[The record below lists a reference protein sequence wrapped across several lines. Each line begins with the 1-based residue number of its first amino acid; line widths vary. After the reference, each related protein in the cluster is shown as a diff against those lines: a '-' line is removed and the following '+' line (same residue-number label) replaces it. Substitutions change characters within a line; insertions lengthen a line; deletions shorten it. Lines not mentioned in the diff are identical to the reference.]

1 MGRVGDDDFDEDT
14 DWLKATDQLVHGV
27 PTLDP
32 DREKRV
38 DVWLNR
44 RHQETIEHARKVY
57 GGTAAAAIR
66 AALELLRERMGLDTI
81 VPHIPE
87 GDERID

>member
-1 MGRVGDDDFDEDT
+1 MGKIIEDDDFDEDRN
-14 DWLKATDQLVHGV
+14 WLKATDQLVHGA

-44 RHQETIEHARKVY
+44 RHLETIEHARRVH
-57 GGTAAAAIR
+57 GGTAATAIR
-66 AALELLRERMGLDTI
+66 AALELLRQSVGLDTI
-81 VPHIPE
+81 IPHLPKD
-87 GDERID
+87 DERD

>member
-1 MGRVGDDDFDEDT
+1 MGFVDDDSDEDR
-14 DWLKATDQLVHGV
+14 DWLKATDQLVHGA

-32 DREKRV
+32 DREKRF

-87 GDERID
+87 GNESN